1 MAGIPGDASAG
12 PQALNTSANKSIS
25 GHLKKEWVAV
35 QKSAN
40 NPEKDKNVLTTK
52 FRRICVEFR
61 GIDSHRCSLV
71 AYLKVR

>member
-1 MAGIPGDASAG
+1 MTGIPGDASAG

-40 NPEKDKNVLTTK
+40 NPEKDKKK
-52 FRRICVEFR
+52 FQQLNSE
-61 GIDSHRCSLV
+61 GLGSNSE
-71 AYLKVR
+71 A